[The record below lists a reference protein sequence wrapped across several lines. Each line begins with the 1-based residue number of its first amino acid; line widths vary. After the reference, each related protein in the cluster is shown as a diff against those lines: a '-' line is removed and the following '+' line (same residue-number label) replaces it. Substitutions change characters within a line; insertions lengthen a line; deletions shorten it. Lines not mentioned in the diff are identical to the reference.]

1 MTFFELT
8 GGRRKFI
15 LQMQSVVIRVKK
27 VTMRVYIGFDDT
39 DVLNA
44 STGTGK
50 LARCY
55 EALIP
60 KECSVWGVVRQQL
73 LVDAAIP
80 YTSHNSSACVV
91 VDCPDASYLEPLRK
105 AAITHIET
113 MSLPGSDPGL
123 CLAAGGDPSLPALLS
138 FGPLCTSRIVSQR
151 DAIRAAGGAHLSG
164 HGGTNDG
171 IIGAAAAVGLTASG
185 WSGRF
190 IEYSGLRDFPRHA
203 SISALG
209 QKGIRVVSL
218 DRDAMMPRP
227 EDVVDTKG
235 WLRPRLWGN
244 AAVLPVKPA
253 GAGRWESLGEKRNP
267 DKKNKEE

>member
-1 MTFFELT
+1 
-8 GGRRKFI
+8 
-15 LQMQSVVIRVKK
+15 
-27 VTMRVYIGFDDT
+27 MRVYIGFDDT

-44 STGTGK
+44 EIGTGK
-50 LARCY
+50 LARRY
-55 EALIP
+55 EKLIP
-60 KECSVWGVVRQQL
+60 DQCAVWGVVRQQL

-91 VDCPDASYLEPLRK
+91 VDCPDSSYVEALK
-105 AAITHIET
+105 NAAIVHIEA

-123 CLAAGGDPSLPALLS
+123 CVVGEGDPALSALES
-138 FGPLCTSRIVSQR
+138 FGRLCTARIVSQR
-151 DAIRAAGGAHLSG
+151 DAIYSSGNAHLSG

-190 IEYSGLRDFPRHA
+190 IEFSGLRKFPRQVA
-203 SISALG
+203 VSALG

-218 DRDAMMPRP
+218 DRDAGVPRP
-227 EDVVDTKG
+227 EDMVDTKG
-235 WLRPRLWGN
+235 WLRPRLWGH

-253 GAGRWESLGEKRNP
+253 GAGHWESLGEKRNP
-267 DKKNKEE
+267 DKQKIKEV